1 MNEIVDKSTHLK
13 QVCRLLLSLIVA
25 IVHPCLHKPTTSKKR
40 QIQMMLTILMIK
52 ANTFDQQC
60 HSRSLLLLSHQA
72 ENERFTH
79 D

>member
-1 MNEIVDKSTHLK
+1 
-13 QVCRLLLSLIVA
+13 
-25 IVHPCLHKPTTSKKR
+25 
-40 QIQMMLTILMIK
+40 MIK

-79 D
+79 DWFLDNFTKAYSCDTTQHGYIHVSDCMLETRPIHT